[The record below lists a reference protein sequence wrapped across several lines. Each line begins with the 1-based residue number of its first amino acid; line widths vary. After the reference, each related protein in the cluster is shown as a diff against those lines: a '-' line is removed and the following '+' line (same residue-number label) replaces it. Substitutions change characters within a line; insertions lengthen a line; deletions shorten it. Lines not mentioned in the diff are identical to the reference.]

1 MQAYKGRDF
10 ILFTALFPESRIVSK
25 TTEAC
30 FSCVC
35 DATEIVI
42 LSRSR
47 ERGVNL
53 GNMEME
59 SNQEGLFHYFVF
71 YFQRGKCGDFLKEQR
86 ER

>member
-10 ILFTALFPESRIVSK
+10 ILFTALFPESRIVS
-25 TTEAC
+25 TTGAC